1 MNEYIISHVSCDINT
16 FRVNEGY
23 NRFEVNELSKQ
34 RQGDYIDRLR
44 VMREDQDISQTAMSK
59 RLGLG
64 PAAYGMYETRRRRMT
79 VETFAEACRIL
90 GASADEILD
99 IPKEEE

>member
-1 MNEYIISHVSCDINT
+1 M
-16 FRVNEGY
+16 
-23 NRFEVNELSKQ
+23 SKQ

-64 PAAYGMYETRRRRMT
+64 PAASG